1 MNKKLARLSVCA
13 LALAAGACQPRT
25 KTKVVTVTVPE
36 SPVKGGAELIEFKK
50 QTYGTPL
57 PMTLANP
64 SCLEKN
70 EALSVSGAAVQSAW
84 FGYQDTEEET
94 ISITT
99 KIIDSRTFERELT
112 NKSDMRYTV
121 QGERRELKTCSGLAP
136 AGSLESVGLALKKSV
151 EESFAFYRKVQES
164 APSLNLPNMPPVGLG
179 LFPQYKKDVKR
190 IEKTIKMDG
199 TETQNATQIVTI
211 ETDNAFYS
219 PFADDTLSS
228 SLYAISVIPQSAE
241 ARQQGLF
248 NSKGLWEF
256 PVVIH
261 HEYGHHVFQMLFGD
275 STVVSFLSY
284 LEYWQSHRS
293 LHSIHGAIGAH
304 DQSGDPN
311 VRKERIAFL
320 SSPGYIFG
328 SLNEGFAD
336 LFAHYSMKEAKGLFD
351 ISCFQQTRD
360 VLSPVMYGGLP
371 KVWDDALW
379 RETFDI
385 NTRLGADTVNK
396 SDASPLELCSQ
407 PSFDD
412 IHVVGAVI
420 AHTVDAVF
428 QTTVPA
434 STSGITPT
442 LHKAG
447 LLLKWLQ
454 DLRAS
459 DEVLELSSKQ
469 TLSRILNSALGT
481 ALTALGDHDKMEFCS
496 VVRQKFP
503 VMLSRWKDKPAEDVA
518 DIRGACETAP

>member
-1 MNKKLARLSVCA
+1 MKTKLVRLSVCA
-13 LALAAGACQPRT
+13 LALVAGACQPRT
-25 KTKVVTVTVPE
+25 RTKVVTVTVPE
-36 SPVKGGAELIEFKK
+36 TPITGGTELVEFKK

-57 PMTLANP
+57 PMTLADP
-64 SCLEKN
+64 SCLEKT

-94 ISITT
+94 IFITT
-99 KIIDSRTFERELT
+99 KIIDSRTFEREVT

-121 QGERRELKTCSGLAP
+121 QGERRELKTCSGLVP
-136 AGSLESVGLALKKSV
+136 AGTVESVALVLKKSV
-151 EESFAFYRKVQES
+151 EDSLAFYKKIQES
-164 APSLNLPNMPPVGLG
+164 APILKLPNMPPVGIG

-199 TETQNATQIVTI
+199 TQTQNATQTVTI

-219 PFADDTLSS
+219 PFADDTLSP

-275 STVVSFLSY
+275 STVVSFQSY
-284 LEYWQSHRS
+284 LDYWQSHRN
-293 LHSIHGAIGAH
+293 LHSIHGAIGADDH
-304 DQSGDPN
+304 SEDPHAH
-311 VRKERIAFL
+311 KERYAFL
-320 SSPGYIFG
+320 SSPGYVFG
-328 SLNEGFAD
+328 ALNEGFAD

-351 ISCFQQTRD
+351 ISCFKQTRD

-385 NTRLGADTVNK
+385 NARLGADTVNK
-396 SDASPLELCSQ
+396 SDASPLEICSQ

-428 QTTVPA
+428 QTTVQA
-434 STSGITPT
+434 RSSSITPT

-469 TLSRILNSALGT
+469 TLSRILNMALGT
-481 ALTALGDHDKMEFCS
+481 ALTALGDHDKLEFCS

-503 VMLSRWKDKPAEDVA
+503 VLLTRWKDKPAEDAA
-518 DIRGACETAP
+518 DVWGACETAL

>member
-1 MNKKLARLSVCA
+1 MKKKLVRLSVCA

-25 KTKVVTVTVPE
+25 RTKVVTVPAPA
-36 SPVKGGAELIEFKK
+36 SPPPVATELIEFKK

-57 PMTLANP
+57 PMTLADS
-64 SCLEKN
+64 SCLSN
-70 EALSVSGAAVQSAW
+70 PEAQAVTSAAVQSVW

-94 ISITT
+94 IAVTT
-99 KIIDSRTFERELT
+99 KILDSRTFERELT
-112 NKSDMRYTV
+112 NKTDMRYTV
-121 QGERRELKTCSGLAP
+121 QGERQELKLCAGLAP
-136 AGSLESVGLALKKSV
+136 AGSVESVGLLLKKSI
-151 EESFAFYRKVQES
+151 EDSFVFYQKVQDS
-164 APSLNLPNMPPVGLG
+164 APLLKLPAMPPVGIG

-190 IEKTIKMDG
+190 IEQTIKMDG
-199 TETQNATQIVTI
+199 SKTQNATQTVTI

-219 PFADDTLSS
+219 PFADDTLSP
-228 SLYAISVIPQSAE
+228 SLYAISVIPQSSE

-275 STVVSFLSY
+275 STVVSFQSY
-284 LEYWQSHRS
+284 LDYWQSHRS
-293 LHSIHGAIGAH
+293 LHAIHGALGALDH
-304 DQSGDPN
+304 SDNPET
-311 VRKERIAFL
+311 RKERYAFL

-351 ISCFQQTRD
+351 ISCFKQTRD
-360 VLSPVMYGGLP
+360 VLSPLMYGGLP
-371 KVWDDALW
+371 KIWNDALW

-385 NTRLGADTVNK
+385 SVRLGADNLSK
-396 SDASPLELCSQ
+396 SEASPLELCSA

-434 STSGITPT
+434 RSQGVTPT
-442 LHKAG
+442 LHKSG
-447 LLLKWLQ
+447 LLMKWLQ

-469 TLSRILNSALGT
+469 TLSRVLNTALGT
-481 ALTALGDHDKMEFCS
+481 ALTALGDRDKMEFCT
-496 VVRQKFP
+496 VAQQKFP
-503 VMLSRWKDKPAEDVA
+503 VMLTRWQQKPAEDA
-518 DIRGACETAP
+518 ANILGACESAP